1 MSSASVR
8 FGTKAY
14 VCARYFL
21 RPGKC
26 FKYIDQRGE
35 EATEHVYEVMALYPY
50 CVLLRDTRNGVR
62 TCPGY
67 NTLSLMLRGS
77 EVNYDYESKS
87 RPDWCPLK
95 LLPEKKSTTA
105 PVSNYEVQKNLF
117 ADGWNACLREITK
130 TSDENER

>member
-8 FGTKAY
+8 FGTKVY

-35 EATEHVYEVMALYPY
+35 DVTEHVYEVMALYPY

-77 EVNYDYESKS
+77 KRMSKDKTIWNIYAESDYTYMYKS
-87 RPDWCPLK
+87 FMDFGK
-95 LLPEKKSTTA
+95 TVFNTKEEAEKKLQ
-105 PVSNYEVQKNLF
+105 E
-117 ADGWNACLREITK
+117 LR
-130 TSDENER
+130 N